1 MNGGEQV
8 IESRLGNPLS
18 VAKEDLDEPLRE
30 CVRVALSRYFQHL
43 DGHRTHDLYALVI
56 AEVEEPM
63 LATVMRHCQ
72 GNQTRAAEILGISRG
87 TLRKKL
93 AQHNLG
99 A

>member
-1 MNGGEQV
+1 
-8 IESRLGNPLS
+8 
-18 VAKEDLDEPLRE
+18 
-30 CVRVALSRYFQHL
+30 
-43 DGHRTHDLYALVI
+43 
-56 AEVEEPM
+56 M